1 MACDGAA
8 HWLTG
13 SLAHCQ
19 RTVSVVGESGGID
32 GKRGF
37 GVALGIGCQG
47 LVSLAAGLSKRARK
61 SASEYGRAISETEC

>member
-1 MACDGAA
+1 MWCCR
-8 HWLTG
+8 

-19 RTVSVVGESGGID
+19 RTVSVVGESGGMD

-47 LVSLAAGLSKRARK
+47 LVSLAAGCQN
-61 SASEYGRAISETEC
+61 GREKAHRSMGGDFGD